1 MAPTLIATL
10 THSGTTSRTSGQIRT
25 SGTSDDL
32 EDGIEDKIPVDLGQY
47 DVEKA
52 AAIDPIETLA
62 DDSSRPIANE
72 DDYPEG
78 GRGWLV
84 VLGAFI
90 YAGLVLGWPLSW
102 GVFQS
107 YYLKYNTFPGASQT
121 TLSTLGTVQNGIMTI
136 VAFVSGKLGDRYGYK
151 VFVVTGSILSCIG
164 LLSAAFSTTLW
175 QHFITQGLIPGLAC
189 GIMFPMIAS
198 YPSMWF
204 KRRRALATGIVIGG
218 SSFGG
223 GVASLL
229 TRAMLTKLGLRKT
242 LLVYFAIY
250 AVLFIVA
257 AFLVKSRGP
266 RRRVEKIE
274 WIDRAQFK
282 DPVFWSLA
290 MCMLFTTFGYLPSYI
305 FITTFTLDKVPN
317 ISTQLS
323 VAPVA
328 VMNFSSAIGRIAVGL
343 VADRI
348 GVANATFGA
357 IMVSSLA
364 QLVLWNLAEGYAM
377 IMILSVLVGCFGGCF
392 ISLLAPVI
400 ARIFGTRKLA
410 TLSGLL
416 VLFNLP
422 GNFGGPPLAGA
433 ILSATG
439 NWHAAITY
447 AGGVQMVGGLCFL
460 YAFLLIPDI
469 RTILL
474 LSKAAKR
481 LIDANESQ
489 VYRSAA
495 ILHGFLSDDVLSLEE
510 AKGLDS
516 GPHRWLHDVHS
527 WKEFCRRNIILD
539 RNWNGERSNLD
550 KLSAP
555 LAVRALGPDG
565 PAAHR
570 LKIDEVENTV
580 IYTSRR
586 GGLYVISIETGD
598 VLWQLPAGYVR
609 RYAHVEYDNGYIIF
623 DRFGPMEVWRR
634 SADQLN
640 PETALP
646 CKPDP
651 SQLMADLS
659 IWTHDIGEGNAP
671 ARQPRRGVY
680 IPFALLQSPAVTR
693 ASRFVYPHMLLATMS
708 LGGKAFIWHIPS
720 STLVETIDI
729 RSPNGAPLE
738 LPAGV
743 DPEAVEPEDSE
754 CINYV
759 ELSDEFVFVCWKN
772 GVTAY
777 RRRPSKDGTTGQLA
791 FNLPMSARSGYPD
804 STGRRFSSLSFN
816 FSRMVSRDEGQP
828 SRGVTQVVTIP
839 LLPESRRVPMPIDE
853 FSAVHVSPDGRD
865 LAATTDDGWLF
876 YASNFASSVV
886 GSQGGYGSFRIWSPG
901 RTLYLAFDGK
911 RILVVKTTGVMFI
924 PLQDV
929 TRLDA
934 SRREVPPVMRL
945 LTWFNPDP
953 VLTDPSTSCAQLT
966 NTAIWLAYH
975 QGTGSHHHRPGRFVT
990 QVDFAGTIYPPS
1002 RN

>member
-121 TLSTLGTVQNGIMTI
+121 TLSTLGTVQNGI
-136 VAFVSGKLGDRYGYK
+136 
-151 VFVVTGSILSCIG
+151 
-164 LLSAAFSTTLW
+164 
-175 QHFITQGLIPGLAC
+175 
-189 GIMFPMIAS
+189 AS

-290 MCMLFTTFGYLPSYI
+290 MCMLFTTLFGRHVL

-495 ILHGFLSDDVLSLEE
+495 ILHGFLSDNLLSLEE

-516 GPHRWLHDVHS
+516 GPYRWLHDVHS

-659 IWTHDIGEGNAP
+659 IWTHDIGEGNTP
-671 ARQPRRGVY
+671 ARQPHRGVY